1 MAARRSGDLAQRL
14 IEDTKQINE
23 GLKQLN
29 AQDPDSKE
37 ELPKEAK
44 EAFLMREIQKRDET
58 IKELSAGQEE
68 LLSQIEAFEEENLRY
83 AKETENLRHTIK
95 ELEARLSSLESK
107 NAELVAGQDSAL
119 KSREISTPN
128 LDISD
133 LSKELKVT
141 SQAYARGVV
150 THSMTERSFE
160 IMREITSYLEQAAP
174 VKRIRD
180 GEFWNIA
187 IWFLFAV
194 FRELKDEASFTAM
207 VDELKSSRESSEVL
221 LLFCSF
227 LLAHLGIDSM

>member
-95 ELEARLSSLESK
+95 ELEARLSSLKARTQNS
-107 NAELVAGQDSAL
+107 
-119 KSREISTPN
+119 
-128 LDISD
+128 
-133 LSKELKVT
+133 
-141 SQAYARGVV
+141 SQG
-150 THSMTERSFE
+150 
-160 IMREITSYLEQAAP
+160 
-174 VKRIRD
+174 K
-180 GEFWNIA
+180 IA
-187 IWFLFAV
+187 
-194 FRELKDEASFTAM
+194 
-207 VDELKSSRESSEVL
+207 
-221 LLFCSF
+221 
-227 LLAHLGIDSM
+227 H

>member
-68 LLSQIEAFEEENLRY
+68 LLSQIESFEEENLRY

-95 ELEARLSSLESK
+95 ELEARLSSHESK
-107 NAELVAGQDSAL
+107 NAELIAGQESAL

-141 SQAYARGVV
+141 SQAYARG
-150 THSMTERSFE
+150 
-160 IMREITSYLEQAAP
+160 
-174 VKRIRD
+174 
-180 GEFWNIA
+180 
-187 IWFLFAV
+187 
-194 FRELKDEASFTAM
+194 
-207 VDELKSSRESSEVL
+207 L
-221 LLFCSF
+221 LPTL
-227 LLAHLGIDSM
+227 